1 MSWSLALFFRHFGLS
16 SDVNLFLA
24 SGQSGRCPVNPF
36 AGRPEGMGKK
46 GNKSSNQVAEPQ
58 YRRRPWQLGSDWEVY
73 PEEVPPYVPWTQ
85 LIPIERLAFTLDGLR
100 QGELW
105 ICRQL
110 EQFSKAVEEDSRARD
125 EMLRDQE
132 IQIHDLQQLLRSYGA
147 TIDLLVARDAQLND
161 MRDALAESNRALA
174 TQVAD
179 LQAHVARMSSQMN
192 EMLQDS
198 WAKRDLERQQLDTH
212 GGPFRAQ
219 LCDELVRLATTLRTP
234 PSIEQ
239 RIADAQE
246 TAYRRSRS
254 PSVHSRA
261 PSVHSRA
268 PSEP

>member
-1 MSWSLALFFRHFGLS
+1 
-16 SDVNLFLA
+16 
-24 SGQSGRCPVNPF
+24 
-36 AGRPEGMGKK
+36 MGKK

>member
-1 MSWSLALFFRHFGLS
+1 MICNSFYDHM
-16 SDVNLFLA
+16 
-24 SGQSGRCPVNPF
+24 GRRMTF
-36 AGRPEGMGKK
+36 
-46 GNKSSNQVAEPQ
+46 
-58 YRRRPWQLGSDWEVY
+58 
-73 PEEVPPYVPWTQ
+73 
-85 LIPIERLAFTLDGLR
+85 
-100 QGELW
+100 
-105 ICRQL
+105 
-110 EQFSKAVEEDSRARD
+110 
-125 EMLRDQE
+125 
-132 IQIHDLQQLLRSYGA
+132 
-147 TIDLLVARDAQLND
+147 VARDAQLND